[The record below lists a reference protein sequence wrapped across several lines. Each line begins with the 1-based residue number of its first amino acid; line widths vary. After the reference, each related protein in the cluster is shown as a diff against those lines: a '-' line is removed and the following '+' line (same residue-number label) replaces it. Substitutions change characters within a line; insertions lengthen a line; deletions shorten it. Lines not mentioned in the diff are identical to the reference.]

1 MIYCWFFYLICI
13 VTCDNDCRI
22 WLGITGPSLSQ
33 EQEKSSGNSEMAT
46 VLFKDRV
53 DRLYCTKT
61 SQCGNLQWKHCEFAL
76 NVVFSVLFF
85 HIVNKTDTSTCMK
98 LNQNY

>member
-1 MIYCWFFYLICI
+1 MSVTLEYDDILLIFFYFICI

-33 EQEKSSGNSEMAT
+33 EQEKSCGNSEMAT

-53 DRLYCTKT
+53 DRVYCTKT
-61 SQCGNLQWKHCEFAL
+61 SQCGDLQWKHCEFAL
-76 NVVFSVLFF
+76 NVVSLF
-85 HIVNKTDTSTCMK
+85 NSST
-98 LNQNY
+98 L

>member
-76 NVVFSVLFF
+76 NVVFLFYS
-85 HIVNKTDTSTCMK
+85 ST
-98 LNQNY
+98 L

>member
-1 MIYCWFFYLICI
+1 MSGTLEYDDILLIFFNLICI

-22 WLGITGPSLSQ
+22 WLGITGPSLSE
-33 EQEKSSGNSEMAT
+33 EQEKSCGDSEMAT

-61 SQCGNLQWKHCEFAL
+61 SQCGNLQWKHCELAL
-76 NVVFSVLFF
+76 YVVSRFYS
-85 HIVNKTDTSTCMK
+85 ST
-98 LNQNY
+98 L